1 MGRCGC
7 REGDG
12 FYNIEHEVET
22 CKPLYRLGSN
32 CFPLQDI
39 EQVGNRAVTFSQLKK
54 VDIFVII

>member
-22 CKPLYRLGSN
+22 CKPLYRLSSN
-32 CFPLQDI
+32 CFSHSRYSGLTLNQYGVASP
-39 EQVGNRAVTFSQLKK
+39 
-54 VDIFVII
+54 